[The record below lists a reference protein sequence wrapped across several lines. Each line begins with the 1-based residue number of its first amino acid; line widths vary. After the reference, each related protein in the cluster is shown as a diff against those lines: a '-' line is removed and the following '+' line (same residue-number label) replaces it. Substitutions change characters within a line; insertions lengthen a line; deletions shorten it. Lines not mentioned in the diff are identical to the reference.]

1 MKIRAALPLIIFIVI
16 GTILWWGLKLHPE
29 QVPSPLINKPVPSFS
44 LPILM
49 QKRLATEKDFLG
61 HVSLLNVWAT
71 WCNTCAEEHDFL
83 LTLARDPSLVIYG
96 LDYKDETAAAVKLLR
111 DNGNPYQMVMLDTE
125 GSVAIDW
132 GVYGTPE
139 TFIVDKKG
147 IIRYKHIGALTPAVW
162 DEKIKPLI
170 DTLRNEPE

>member
-1 MKIRAALPLIIFIVI
+1 MKIRAALPFIIFAAI
-16 GTILWWGLKLHPE
+16 GTILWWGLSLHPE
-29 QVPSPLINKPVPSFS
+29 QVPSPLINKPVPTFS

-49 QKRLATEKDFLG
+49 QKRMATENDFIG
-61 HVSLLNVWAT
+61 HVTLLNVWAS

-96 LDYKDETAAAVKLLR
+96 LDYKDETAAAMKVLH

-162 DEKIKPLI
+162 DEKIKPLV
-170 DTLRNEPE
+170 DKLRNEPA